1 MSKYARSVSKNAAAL
16 ASGLVFGFGLALS
29 HMVEPTKVL
38 AFLDVAG
45 RWDPSLALVM
55 AGAVAVTFFAYRRIG
70 RRSKPLLAPHFLL
83 PTRSELDRP
92 LIVGAAIFGV
102 GWGLAG
108 YCPGPGI
115 AALGLGTWEAPVFI
129 AALAAGS
136 LAHRWLFETRKQGS
150 DRAAAHR

>member
-1 MSKYARSVSKNAAAL
+1 MSREVAAL
-16 ASGLVFGFGLALS
+16 LAGLVFGVGLAVS

-45 RWDPSLALVM
+45 RWDPSLVFVM
-55 AGAVAVTFFAYRRIG
+55 LSAVAVAFVAYRLAA
-70 RRSKPLLAPHFLL
+70 RRPAPLFDSKFFL
-83 PTRSELDRP
+83 PTRTQLDRP
-92 LIVGAAIFGV
+92 LVVGSALFGV

-115 AALGLGTWEAPVFI
+115 AALGLGTWEAPVFV

-136 LAHRWLFETRKQGS
+136 LTHRWLFESRP
-150 DRAAAHR
+150 AAAAQSA

>member
-1 MSKYARSVSKNAAAL
+1 MSKNVAAL
-16 ASGLVFGFGLALS
+16 VAGLVFGFGLAVS

-45 RWDPSLALVM
+45 AWDPSLLLVM
-55 AGAVAVTFFAYRRIG
+55 GGAVIASLIGYRLVA
-70 RRSKPLLAPHFLL
+70 RRSKPLFAAKFML
-83 PTRSELDRP
+83 PTKSELDRP

-102 GWGLAG
+102 GWGIAG

-129 AALAAGS
+129 FALALGS
-136 LAHRWLFETRKQGS
+136 LAYRWLFEIRPRGASGATAGR
-150 DRAAAHR
+150 